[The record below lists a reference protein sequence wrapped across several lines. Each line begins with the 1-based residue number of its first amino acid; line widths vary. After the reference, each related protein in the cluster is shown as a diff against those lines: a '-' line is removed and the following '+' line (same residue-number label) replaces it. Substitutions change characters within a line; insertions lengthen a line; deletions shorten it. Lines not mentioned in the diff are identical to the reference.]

1 MKFVVT
7 LFTAIFWSSFSYA
20 KDYLITDFG
29 AKSDGVTLCTQGIQS
44 AINRAWKDGGGRVV
58 IPKGE
63 FVSGTVF
70 LRSNVQFYFLKGAK
84 LLGSLNPD
92 DYQKVGKWKAL
103 IIADRTTNVGLAG
116 KGCIDGRG
124 DKLALKI
131 DSLFYAGQIDSAD
144 YNFIEQR
151 PKWTLRPLLL
161 EFLESD
167 KITIQDITLKNSSCW
182 VQTYE
187 LCNNL
192 LIKNITVDSDT
203 YWNNDGIDIVD
214 CKNVKI
220 TDCDINTS
228 DDGICIKSEDW
239 SRKRFC
245 DSIEINNCRVRSSA
259 SAIKLGTSSV
269 SHMRNIT
276 IRNIEVYDTYRSA
289 IAIEAMQG
297 GILENILVEKIN
309 ATNTGNAIF
318 MRIGQ
323 IRRAKFPGTLR
334 NVVIR
339 KVKVKV
345 PFNRP
350 DHAYTIRGPALP
362 FFHNTFPSSITGIIG
377 HPIQSVLLEDV
388 KIIYPGSG
396 NAAYANLPINR
407 ISDIPELPK
416 KYPEFSMFGEL
427 PAWGFYVRHVEGLKM
442 KNVIIKIRKDDYR
455 PALVFDDVEDL
466 KFENLKIRGDNK
478 SEIIFMN
485 DVRAFDERN

>member
-1 MKFVVT
+1 
-7 LFTAIFWSSFSYA
+7 
-20 KDYLITDFG
+20 
-29 AKSDGVTLCTQGIQS
+29 
-44 AINRAWKDGGGRVV
+44 
-58 IPKGE
+58 
-63 FVSGTVF
+63 
-70 LRSNVQFYFLKGAK
+70 
-84 LLGSLNPD
+84 
-92 DYQKVGKWKAL
+92 
-103 IIADRTTNVGLAG
+103 
-116 KGCIDGRG
+116 
-124 DKLALKI
+124 
-131 DSLFYAGQIDSAD
+131 
-144 YNFIEQR
+144 
-151 PKWTLRPLLL
+151 
-161 EFLESD
+161 
-167 KITIQDITLKNSSCW
+167 
-182 VQTYE
+182 
-187 LCNNL
+187 
-192 LIKNITVDSDT
+192 
-203 YWNNDGIDIVD
+203 
-214 CKNVKI
+214 
-220 TDCDINTS
+220 
-228 DDGICIKSEDW
+228 
-239 SRKRFC
+239 
-245 DSIEINNCRVRSSA
+245 
-259 SAIKLGTSSV
+259 
-269 SHMRNIT
+269 
-276 IRNIEVYDTYRSA
+276 
-289 IAIEAMQG
+289 MQG

-323 IRRAKFPGTLR
+323 IRKAKFPGTLR

-388 KIIYPGSG
+388 KIIYPGRG

>member
-1 MKFVVT
+1 
-7 LFTAIFWSSFSYA
+7 
-20 KDYLITDFG
+20 
-29 AKSDGVTLCTQGIQS
+29 
-44 AINRAWKDGGGRVV
+44 
-58 IPKGE
+58 
-63 FVSGTVF
+63 
-70 LRSNVQFYFLKGAK
+70 
-84 LLGSLNPD
+84 
-92 DYQKVGKWKAL
+92 
-103 IIADRTTNVGLAG
+103 
-116 KGCIDGRG
+116 
-124 DKLALKI
+124 
-131 DSLFYAGQIDSAD
+131 
-144 YNFIEQR
+144 
-151 PKWTLRPLLL
+151 
-161 EFLESD
+161 
-167 KITIQDITLKNSSCW
+167 
-182 VQTYE
+182 
-187 LCNNL
+187 
-192 LIKNITVDSDT
+192 
-203 YWNNDGIDIVD
+203 
-214 CKNVKI
+214 
-220 TDCDINTS
+220 
-228 DDGICIKSEDW
+228 
-239 SRKRFC
+239 
-245 DSIEINNCRVRSSA
+245 
-259 SAIKLGTSSV
+259 
-269 SHMRNIT
+269 MRNIT

-323 IRRAKFPGTLR
+323 IRIAKFPGTLR

-388 KIIYPGSG
+388 KIIYPGMG

-442 KNVIIKIRKDDYR
+442 KNVIIKIRKDYYR

-478 SEIIFMN
+478 
-485 DVRAFDERN
+485 